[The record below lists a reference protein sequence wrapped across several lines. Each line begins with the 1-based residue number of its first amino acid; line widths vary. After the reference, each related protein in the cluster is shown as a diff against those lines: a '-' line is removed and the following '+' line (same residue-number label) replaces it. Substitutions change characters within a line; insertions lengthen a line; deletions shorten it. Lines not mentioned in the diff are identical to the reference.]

1 MFKIFSLKFVSVFGE
16 ILQSVSLSVK
26 EEKKRKQGSSVFY
39 RRIYY
44 IRMPD
49 PTWAEGLHAQH
60 ASVWAGQVIKGNV
73 FIGSSHTWW
82 NYPYSCINVPF
93 SDRQLGKIAPKQT
106 HPFSIWPFRILSVC
120 VFSNI
125 CEFLVDWTCSKWALE
140 SASRQDWD
148 ADGGR
153 ERGPLVQ

>member
-1 MFKIFSLKFVSVFGE
+1 MLN
-16 ILQSVSLSVK
+16 L
-26 EEKKRKQGSSVFY
+26 
-39 RRIYY
+39 RIYY

-153 ERGPLVQ
+153 GRGPLVQWQIFEIFKIFNTNIDLGTVADIWDIQY